1 MNPAT
6 NTKYKILFIMFS
18 FALLLTGF
26 IIFIQITHFTEH
38 TRRMLIEKTQDIESY
53 YNHELEELNSIY
65 FTRLKICLSSEDVL
79 QAIEKKGQD

>member
-1 MNPAT
+1 MSYLIYIQRILPYYYRELSMNPAT

-38 TRRMLIEKTQDIESY
+38 TRRMLIEKK
-53 YNHELEELNSIY
+53 
-65 FTRLKICLSSEDVL
+65 LKT
-79 QAIEKKGQD
+79 